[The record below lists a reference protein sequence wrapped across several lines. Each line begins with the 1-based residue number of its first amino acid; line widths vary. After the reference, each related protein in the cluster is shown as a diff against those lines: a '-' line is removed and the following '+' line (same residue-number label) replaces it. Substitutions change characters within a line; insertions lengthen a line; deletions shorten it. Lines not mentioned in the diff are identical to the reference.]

1 MNSIVRSLTP
11 SDLEWVI
18 SADQDFPHPWD
29 SASWNNLA
37 PYMHCFVLQMESELG
52 GYILFQHLEGDER
65 AHLLKIYLTPAHRN
79 KGLADLLFS
88 ESVQKLGV
96 KEIFLEVG
104 ESNVAAVRF
113 YERMGFNKI
122 HLAKGFYSNGE
133 NAWIMT
139 LIQ

>member
-1 MNSIVRSLTP
+1 MNFIVKPLTS

-37 PYMHCFVLQMESELG
+37 PYMRCFILQIGSDLVG
-52 GYILFQHLEGDER
+52 FSLFQHLEGDER
-65 AHLLKIYLTPAHRN
+65 AHLLKIYLSPSYRN
-79 KGLADLLFS
+79 QGFADILFT
-88 ESVQKLGV
+88 ESVSKLGV
-96 KEIFLEVG
+96 REIFLEVG
-104 ESNVAAVRF
+104 ESNVAALRF
-113 YERMGFNKI
+113 YERMGFNKN

-133 NAWIMT
+133 NAWLMT